1 MSHEYLDTDFTYIFY
16 VHREADATD
25 EDDSS
30 VKTRKKQLKLSSVG
44 FTGMK
49 RSSEEIESSGK
60 GRCKFFQARKLEQLS
75 KFWESRLNI

>member
-1 MSHEYLDTDFTYIFY
+1 MSHEYLDTNFNHIFY

-75 KFWESRLNI
+75 KF